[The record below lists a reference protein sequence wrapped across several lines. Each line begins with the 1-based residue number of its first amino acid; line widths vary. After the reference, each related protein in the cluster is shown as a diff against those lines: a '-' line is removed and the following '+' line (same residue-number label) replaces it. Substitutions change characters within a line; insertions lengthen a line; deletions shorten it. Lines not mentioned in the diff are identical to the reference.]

1 MKVQYAEVEAKVD
14 QMESASE
21 AFETSFM
28 KDMASGNQLDVVKK
42 MNELNQFFEEV
53 GNAYKQIVRE
63 NNQTVR
69 TTLTE
74 LHNAD
79 VAISSSIKA
88 N

>member
-1 MKVQYAEVEAKVD
+1 MKVQYSAVEAKVD
-14 QMESASE
+14 KMESAAE
-21 AFETSFM
+21 AFENSVK

>member
-14 QMESASE
+14 KMDSAAE
-21 AFETSFM
+21 AFENSF
-28 KDMASGNQLDVVKK
+28 KQDMASGNQLDVVKK

-79 VAISSSIKA
+79 VAISSSKA